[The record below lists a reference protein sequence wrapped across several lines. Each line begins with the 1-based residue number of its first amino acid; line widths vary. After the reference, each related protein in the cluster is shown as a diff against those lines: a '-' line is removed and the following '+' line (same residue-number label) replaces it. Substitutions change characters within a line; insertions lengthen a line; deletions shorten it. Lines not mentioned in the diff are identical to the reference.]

1 MSDHFEEANRYVGTT
16 ASNYDEKRKKKKGW
30 KISED
35 IIFRLLEEIAAK
47 RKGLTVLDVPVGTGR
62 FFDVYKKLSLNV
74 IGIDISEDMLKL
86 AQKKSNDVDL
96 RKGSILNLPS
106 DIKVNIVIC
115 YGFLHLVTIEDVKK
129 VIHSISQ
136 VNADHVI
143 ISATVKTRKK
153 QVVKHAMNT
162 SKGGISLIGKLAKD
176 AYQCLR
182 REGIISTTY
191 KIINF
196 PMMALQKKIYPD
208 VDILMNEFRKNDF
221 LMVKHLLIAE
231 VVRYADSIF
240 LFSRTTRHDSSDVKN

>member
-153 QVVKHAMNT
+153 RAIRRKGMQKKTLEKIIKTQLSDKIKKKKADFAVNT
-162 SKGGISLIGKLAKD
+162 SVDKN
-176 AYQCLR
+176 QCFN
-182 REGIISTTY
+182 EFF
-191 KIINF
+191 KII
-196 PMMALQKKIYPD
+196 
-208 VDILMNEFRKNDF
+208 E
-221 LMVKHLLIAE
+221 LIK
-231 VVRYADSIF
+231 S
-240 LFSRTTRHDSSDVKN
+240 K